1 MPRASSLSQWRK
13 RVWGKEP
20 AGHPRLNRGH
30 EGCFL
35 SQSPGHKAHAPPQM
49 TGTHQAKPAS
59 WAESVVP
66 SGPQTI
72 LLESL
77 PITQEQSPEQ
87 LGKAMDHS
95 PGAPGGTRP
104 WGSSKTS
111 QSACPSLHRWL
122 SSQLCHTLPKPPS
135 FLDGSQRVF
144 QLPFQCLPVSGL
156 GSQTA
161 SSPKTRSVATVC
173 AIPCAWRRG
182 DRCSLNVWTCNV
194 FNKWWSQKQY

>member
-1 MPRASSLSQWRK
+1 
-13 RVWGKEP
+13 
-20 AGHPRLNRGH
+20 
-30 EGCFL
+30 
-35 SQSPGHKAHAPPQM
+35 M

-59 WAESVVP
+59 WAEGMVP
-66 SGPQTI
+66 LDLKPSSFKVYPSHKSRAQSTWEKQCTTA
-72 LLESL
+72 LECRR
-77 PITQEQSPEQ
+77 
-87 LGKAMDHS
+87 GA
-95 PGAPGGTRP
+95 APGRGGGG
-104 WGSSKTS
+104 WSKTS

-122 SSQLCHTLPKPPS
+122 SSQLCHTLPKPLC

-194 FNKWWSQKQY
+194 FNEW